1 MDNSEPV
8 AKRRGPQTHSCWS
21 ADSSFPP
28 KPPPPT
34 GGHRAQY
41 DGPQSAYLPAQ
52 GTGHPTLVGLSRVTP
67 PENRG
72 GLSSNPG
79 QKYTFKGTFGSGK
92 AFKAPSPKSCAEE
105 PGGVRH
111 PRFFWLVR
119 QRFRGGLLLT
129 MSSPDRTLDW
139 GWGFI
144 RFPHTWDG
152 PRLGVSAHERAA
164 TIPAIFFHT
173 ECNPPRLGPK
183 TRPAPLPTWCTPLT
197 RGLT

>member
-34 GGHRAQY
+34 RGYRAQY

-52 GTGHPTLVGLSRVTP
+52 GTGHPTLVGFSSEGDSPRTP
-67 PENRG
+67 G
-72 GLSSNPG
+72 GLLLKSRTEIYL
-79 QKYTFKGTFGSGK
+79 QRYLRVRKGFQSP
-92 AFKAPSPKSCAEE
+92 PSPKSCAEE

-139 GWGFI
+139 GWGLYGSPTLGTARDLVSVPTSARPPYLQFFSI
-144 RFPHTWDG
+144 LNAT
-152 PRLGVSAHERAA
+152 PRG
-164 TIPAIFFHT
+164 
-173 ECNPPRLGPK
+173 
-183 TRPAPLPTWCTPLT
+183 
-197 RGLT
+197 